1 MGRRPGN
8 RGPTKYDN
16 SLIGLVLLAR
26 VAMLNKK
33 HSKDELMS
41 RRSSDISNRLLSER
55 LLRII
60 EWNEFK
66 MRGEFQDYLFT
77 DGEAMQVP
85 IVQKT
90 IEHMR
95 TCNTCKCAN
104 SGCVR
109 IRRLLIPYFWRF
121 HHGIIKRHFA
131 KEDIPR
137 AIKIQMALTSINL
150 IPKGQ
155 Y

>member
-8 RGPTKYDN
+8 KGPEKYDN
-16 SLIGLVLLAR
+16 RLIGLVLLAR
-26 VAMLNKK
+26 VATLNRQ

-41 RRSSDISNRLLSER
+41 HRSWDVNNRLLSER
-55 LLRII
+55 LLRVI

-66 MRGEFQDYLFT
+66 MTGEFQDYLFT

-95 TCNTCKCAN
+95 TCNTCECAN

-109 IRRLLIPYFWRF
+109 IRRLLIPYFRRF
-121 HHGIIKRHFA
+121 HYGIITRHFA
-131 KEDIPR
+131 QEDIAR

-150 IPKGQ
+150 IPRGQ
-155 Y
+155 